1 MPSLKLYEWHGWG
14 HAHSAVSSSGLP
26 STGDISIY
34 WGDSSGRPR
43 GDLGTGASPLW
54 EKAER
59 DGTGDKKAQ
68 GALMYIPGGS
78 M

>member
-1 MPSLKLYEWHGWG
+1 MSDTGEAMPIVLCPVLASPVQEIYQY
-14 HAHSAVSSSGLP
+14 
-26 STGDISIY
+26 TGETPVEDQE
-34 WGDSSGRPR
+34 